1 MHHRR
6 SRIHAGPCAVTGHQE
21 TAMPIKVLL
30 VDDHKIVR
38 QGVQAYLHTLTD
50 IQVVAEA
57 DSGVGAVKAVQE
69 HQPDVVLMDLEM
81 PGELDGI
88 AATSQIRTLRPETQV
103 IVVTSHHQ
111 DEYIFPAVR
120 AGAISYL
127 LKDVEPDE
135 LAIAIRK
142 AAHGEAVLDSRVAS
156 RIIQELQGIRK
167 DEVNPF
173 TELSDREFEVLR
185 LIAAGKSNA
194 EIAEAL
200 VIGESTVKTH
210 TANILRKLHL
220 DDRTQAAVYAWKQGI
235 VQRGKN
241 R

>member
-1 MHHRR
+1 
-6 SRIHAGPCAVTGHQE
+6 
-21 TAMPIKVLL
+21 MPIKVLL

-38 QGVQAYLHTLTD
+38 QGVRAYLCTLAD
-50 IQVVAEA
+50 IEVVAEA
-57 DSGVGAVKAVQE
+57 DSGAAALLAAEQ
-69 HQPDVVLMDLEM
+69 HHPDVVLMDLEM

-88 AATSQIRTLRPETQV
+88 SATRQIRKQHPATQV

-135 LAIAIRK
+135 LAGAIRK
-142 AAHGEAVLDSRVAS
+142 AASGEAVLDSRVAS
-156 RIIQELQGIRK
+156 RIILELQGLRQ

-173 TELSDREFEVLR
+173 TELSEREFEVLR

-194 EIAEAL
+194 EIANTL

-210 TANILRKLHL
+210 ISNLLKKLHL
-220 DDRTQAAVYAWKQGI
+220 EDRTQAAVYAWQQG
-235 VQRGKN
+235 VVRRK
-241 R
+241 

>member
-1 MHHRR
+1 
-6 SRIHAGPCAVTGHQE
+6 
-21 TAMPIKVLL
+21 MPIKVLL

-38 QGVQAYLHTLTD
+38 QGVRAYLHTLTD
-50 IQVVAEA
+50 IQVVGEA
-57 DSGVGAVKAVQE
+57 DDGVSAVAAVEQNSA
-69 HQPDVVLMDLEM
+69 DVVLMDLEM

-88 AATSQIRTLRPETQV
+88 AATRRIRKIRPETQV

-135 LAIAIRK
+135 LAAAIRK

-156 RIIQELQGIRK
+156 RIILELQGIRK

-173 TELSDREFEVLR
+173 TELSEREFEVLR

-194 EIAEAL
+194 EIAETL

-210 TANILRKLHL
+210 IGNILKKLHL
-220 DDRTQAAVYAWKQGI
+220 DDRTQAAVYAWQQGI
-235 VQRGKN
+235 VRRNK
-241 R
+241 

>member
-1 MHHRR
+1 
-6 SRIHAGPCAVTGHQE
+6 
-21 TAMPIKVLL
+21 MPIKVLL

-38 QGVQAYLHTLTD
+38 QGVRAYLHTLAD
-50 IQVVAEA
+50 IQVIAEA
-57 DSGVGAVKAVQE
+57 DSGTAAVTAVEQ

-88 AATSQIRTLRPETQV
+88 GATRSIRKLRPETQV

-135 LAIAIRK
+135 LASAIRK
-142 AAHGEAVLDSRVAS
+142 AAQGEAVLDSRVAS
-156 RIIQELQGIRK
+156 RIVQELQGLRK
-167 DEVNPF
+167 ENVNPF
-173 TELSDREFEVLR
+173 TELSEREFEVLR

-194 EIAEAL
+194 EIAGTL

-210 TANILRKLHL
+210 IGNILKKLHL
-220 DDRTQAAVYAWKQGI
+220 DDRTQAAVYAWQEGI
-235 VQRGKN
+235 VRRGPSSK
-241 R
+241 RS

>member
-1 MHHRR
+1 
-6 SRIHAGPCAVTGHQE
+6 
-21 TAMPIKVLL
+21 MPIKVLL

-38 QGVQAYLHTLTD
+38 QGVRAYLHTLKD

-57 DSGVGAVKAVQE
+57 DSGEAAVAAVTQ

-81 PGELDGI
+81 PGALDGI
-88 AATSQIRTLRPETQV
+88 AATSQIRSLRPNTQV
-103 IVVTSHHQ
+103 IVVTSHHH

-135 LAIAIRK
+135 LAAAIRK
-142 AAHGEAVLDSRVAS
+142 AAQGEAVLDSRVAS
-156 RIIQELQGIRK
+156 RIVHELQGLHK
-167 DEVNPF
+167 DDVNPF
-173 TELSDREFEVLR
+173 TELSEREFEVLR

-194 EIAEAL
+194 EIAQTL

-210 TANILRKLHL
+210 ISNILKKLHL
-220 DDRTQAAVYAWKQGI
+220 EDRTQAAVYAWQEGI
-235 VQRGKN
+235 VRRKG

>member
-1 MHHRR
+1 M
-6 SRIHAGPCAVTGHQE
+6 T
-21 TAMPIKVLL
+21 IKVLL

-38 QGVQAYLHTLTD
+38 QGVRAFLQTLAD

-57 DSGVGAVKAVQE
+57 DTGAAAIDAVQQV
-69 HQPDVVLMDLEM
+69 QPDVVLMDLEM
-81 PGELDGI
+81 PGEFDGI
-88 AATSQIRTLRPETQV
+88 AATRQIRKLRPETQV

-135 LAIAIRK
+135 LVDAIRK
-142 AAHGEAVLDSRVAS
+142 AAQGEALLDSRVAS
-156 RIIQELQGIRK
+156 RLVKELQGIRQAQ
-167 DEVNPF
+167 VNPF
-173 TELSDREFEVLR
+173 TELSEREFDVLR

-194 EIAEAL
+194 EIAETL

-210 TANILRKLHL
+210 IGNMLKKLHL
-220 DDRTQAAVYAWKQGI
+220 DDRTQAAVYAWQQGI
-235 VQRGKN
+235 VRRQ
-241 R
+241 

>member
-1 MHHRR
+1 M
-6 SRIHAGPCAVTGHQE
+6 T
-21 TAMPIKVLL
+21 IKVLL

-38 QGVQAYLHTLTD
+38 QGVRAFLQTLSD
-50 IQVVAEA
+50 ITVVGEAEA
-57 DSGVGAVKAVQE
+57 GAAAVEAVAQLT
-69 HQPDVVLMDLEM
+69 PDVVLMDLEM

-88 AATSQIRTLRPETQV
+88 AATRQIRKARPETQV

-135 LAIAIRK
+135 LAAAIRK
-142 AAHGEAVLDSRVAS
+142 AAQGEAVLDSRVAS
-156 RIIQELQGIRK
+156 RLVQELQGIRQ
-167 DEVNPF
+167 EQVNPF
-173 TELSDREFEVLR
+173 TELSEREFDVLR

-194 EIAEAL
+194 EIAETL

-210 TANILRKLHL
+210 ISNLLKKLHL
-220 DDRTQAAVYAWKQGI
+220 DDRTQAAVYAWQQGI
-235 VQRGKN
+235 VRRSG
-241 R
+241 

>member
-1 MHHRR
+1 
-6 SRIHAGPCAVTGHQE
+6 
-21 TAMPIKVLL
+21 MPIKVLL
-30 VDDHKIVR
+30 VDDHNIVR
-38 QGVQAYLHTLTD
+38 QGVRAYLHTLAD
-50 IQVVAEA
+50 IQVIAEA
-57 DSGVGAVKAVQE
+57 DSGVAALASVEQ

-88 AATSQIRTLRPETQV
+88 AATRQIRKLRPETQV

-135 LAIAIRK
+135 LAAAIRK
-142 AAHGEAVLDSRVAS
+142 AAAGEAVLDSRVAS
-156 RIIQELQGIRK
+156 RIMLELQGLRS
-167 DEVNPF
+167 DEINPF
-173 TELSDREFEVLR
+173 TALSEREFDVLR

-194 EIAEAL
+194 EIAETL

-210 TANILRKLHL
+210 IGNLLKKLHL
-220 DDRTQAAVYAWKQGI
+220 DDRTQAAVYAWKEGI
-235 VQRGKN
+235 VRRGKQK
-241 R
+241 

>member
-1 MHHRR
+1 
-6 SRIHAGPCAVTGHQE
+6 
-21 TAMPIKVLL
+21 MPIKVLL

-38 QGVQAYLHTLTD
+38 QGVRAYLQTLAD
-50 IQVVAEA
+50 IEVSGEAASGAEA
-57 DSGVGAVKAVQE
+57 VASVEKTR
-69 HQPDVVLMDLEM
+69 PDVVLMDLEM

-88 AATSQIRTLRPETQV
+88 AATRQIRQVRPETQV

-127 LKDVEPDE
+127 LKDIEPDE
-135 LAIAIRK
+135 LAAAIRK

-156 RIIQELQGIRK
+156 RIVQELQGLRK
-167 DEVNPF
+167 DDVNPF
-173 TELSDREFEVLR
+173 TELSEREFDVLR

-194 EIAEAL
+194 EIAETL

-210 TANILRKLHL
+210 ISNLLKKLHL
-220 DDRTQAAVYAWKQGI
+220 DDRTQAAVYAWQQGI
-235 VQRGKN
+235 VRRGK
-241 R
+241 

>member
-1 MHHRR
+1 
-6 SRIHAGPCAVTGHQE
+6 
-21 TAMPIKVLL
+21 MPIKVLL

-38 QGVQAYLHTLTD
+38 QGVQAFLHTLKD
-50 IQVVAEA
+50 ITVVAEA
-57 DSGVGAVKAVQE
+57 ESGSGAVEAAARY
-69 HQPDVVLMDLEM
+69 QPDVVLMDLEM
-81 PGELDGI
+81 PGDLDGI
-88 AATSQIRTLRPETQV
+88 AATRQIRKLRPETQV

-135 LAIAIRK
+135 LAAAIRK

-156 RIIQELQGIRK
+156 RIVQELQGLRK

-173 TELSDREFEVLR
+173 TELSEREFEVLR

-194 EIAEAL
+194 EIAQAL

-210 TANILRKLHL
+210 IGNLLKKLHL
-220 DDRTQAAVYAWKQGI
+220 DDRTQAAVYAWKEGI
-235 VQRGKN
+235 VRRSK
-241 R
+241 

>member
-1 MHHRR
+1 
-6 SRIHAGPCAVTGHQE
+6 
-21 TAMPIKVLL
+21 MPIKVLL

-38 QGVQAYLHTLTD
+38 QGVRAYLQTLAD

-57 DSGVGAVKAVQE
+57 DSGSAALAAVEQN
-69 HQPDVVLMDLEM
+69 QPDVVLMDLEM
-81 PGELDGI
+81 PGDMDGI
-88 AATSQIRTLRPETQV
+88 AATRQIRKLRPETQV

-127 LKDVEPDE
+127 LKDIEPDE
-135 LAIAIRK
+135 LAAAIRK
-142 AAHGEAVLDSRVAS
+142 AAQGEAVLDSRVAS
-156 RIIQELQGIRK
+156 RIVQELQGLRK

-173 TELSDREFEVLR
+173 TELSEREFEVLR

-194 EIAEAL
+194 EIAETL

-210 TANILRKLHL
+210 ISNILKKLHL
-220 DDRTQAAVYAWKQGI
+220 DDRTQAAVYAWQQGI
-235 VQRGKN
+235 VRRGESKK
-241 R
+241 

>member
-1 MHHRR
+1 
-6 SRIHAGPCAVTGHQE
+6 
-21 TAMPIKVLL
+21 MPIKVLL

-38 QGVQAYLHTLTD
+38 EGVRAFLHTLAE
-50 IQVVAEA
+50 IQVIAEA
-57 DSGVGAVKAVQE
+57 DSGAAAVTAVEE

-81 PGELDGI
+81 PGDVDGI
-88 AATSQIRTLRPETQV
+88 AATRQIRKLRPQTQV

-135 LAIAIRK
+135 LAAAIRK
-142 AAHGEAVLDSRVAS
+142 AAQGEAMLDSRVAS
-156 RIIQELQGIRK
+156 RIVQELQGLRK
-167 DEVNPF
+167 EDVNPF
-173 TELSDREFEVLR
+173 TELSEREFDVLR

-194 EIAEAL
+194 EIAETL

-210 TANILRKLHL
+210 IGNILKKLHL
-220 DDRTQAAVYAWKQGI
+220 DDRTQAAVYAWQEGI
-235 VQRGKN
+235 VRRGQSSKSG
-241 R
+241 

>member
-1 MHHRR
+1 MT
-6 SRIHAGPCAVTGHQE
+6 IN
-21 TAMPIKVLL
+21 VLL

-38 QGVQAYLHTLTD
+38 QGVRAYLHTLAD
-50 IQVVAEA
+50 IQVIAEA
-57 DSGVGAVKAVQE
+57 DSGMAAVRSVEE

-81 PGELDGI
+81 PGEIDGI
-88 AATSQIRTLRPETQV
+88 TATRQIRKLRPQTQV

-135 LAIAIRK
+135 LAAAIRK
-142 AAHGEAVLDSRVAS
+142 AAQGEAVLDSRVAA
-156 RIIQELQGIRK
+156 RIMQELQGLRK

-173 TELSDREFEVLR
+173 MELSEREFDVLR
-185 LIAAGKSNA
+185 LIAAGKSNT
-194 EIAEAL
+194 EIAETL

-210 TANILRKLHL
+210 ISCILRKLHL
-220 DDRTQAAVYAWKQGI
+220 NDRTQAAVYAWKEGI
-235 VQRGKN
+235 VRRGQG
-241 R
+241 

>member
-1 MHHRR
+1 ML
-6 SRIHAGPCAVTGHQE
+6 
-21 TAMPIKVLL
+21 PIKVLL
-30 VDDHKIVR
+30 VDDHRIVR
-38 QGVQAYLHTLTD
+38 QGVRAYLQTLAD
-50 IQVVAEA
+50 IQVIAEA
-57 DSGVGAVKAVQE
+57 DSGSAAITSVEQY
-69 HQPDVVLMDLEM
+69 QPDVVLMDLEM

-88 AATSQIRTLRPETQV
+88 EATRQIRKVRPKTQV

-135 LAIAIRK
+135 LAAAIRK
-142 AAHGEAVLDSRVAS
+142 AANGEAVLDSRVAS
-156 RIIQELQGIRK
+156 RIILELQGFRK

-173 TELSDREFEVLR
+173 TELSEREFDVLR

-194 EIAEAL
+194 EIAQTL

-210 TANILRKLHL
+210 IGNLLRKLHL
-220 DDRTQAAVYAWKQGI
+220 EDRTQAAVYAWKEG
-235 VQRGKN
+235 VVRRGKPS
-241 R
+241 

>member
-1 MHHRR
+1 
-6 SRIHAGPCAVTGHQE
+6 
-21 TAMPIKVLL
+21 MPIKVLL

-38 QGVQAYLHTLTD
+38 EGVRAYLHSLAD
-50 IQVVAEA
+50 IIVAAEA
-57 DSGVGAVKAVQE
+57 SSGAAALAAARE
-69 HQPDVVLMDLEM
+69 HAPDVVLMDLEM

-88 AATSQIRTLRPETQV
+88 AATREIRRVRPETQV

-135 LAIAIRK
+135 LAAAIRK
-142 AAHGEAVLDSRVAS
+142 AARGEAVLDSRVAS
-156 RIIQELQGIRK
+156 RLLKELQGLRS

-173 TELSDREFEVLR
+173 TELSEREFEVLR

-194 EIAEAL
+194 EIAEIL

-210 TANILRKLHL
+210 ISNLLGKLHL
-220 DDRTQAAVYAWKQGI
+220 SDRTQAAVLAWQQG
-235 VQRGKN
+235 VVRRSSGQK
-241 R
+241 

>member
-1 MHHRR
+1 MT
-6 SRIHAGPCAVTGHQE
+6 IT
-21 TAMPIKVLL
+21 VLL

-38 QGVQAYLHTLTD
+38 QGVRAYLHTLTD
-50 IQVVAEA
+50 IQVIAEA
-57 DSGVGAVKAVQE
+57 DTGAGAVRAVEQS
-69 HQPDVVLMDLEM
+69 QPDIVLMDLEM

-88 AATSQIRTLRPETQV
+88 AATRAIRKLRPQTQV

-135 LAIAIRK
+135 LAAAIRK
-142 AAHGEAVLDSRVAS
+142 AAQGEAVLDSRVAS
-156 RIIQELQGIRK
+156 RIILELQGLRQ

-173 TELSDREFEVLR
+173 TQLSEREFEVLR

-194 EIAEAL
+194 EIAETL
-200 VIGESTVKTH
+200 LLGESTVKTH
-210 TANILRKLHL
+210 ISNLLGKLHL
-220 DDRTQAAVYAWKQGI
+220 DDRTQAAVYAWQQGI
-235 VQRGKN
+235 VRRRGG
-241 R
+241 

>member
-1 MHHRR
+1 
-6 SRIHAGPCAVTGHQE
+6 
-21 TAMPIKVLL
+21 MPIKVLL

-38 QGVQAYLHTLTD
+38 QGVRAYLQTLAD
-50 IQVVAEA
+50 IQIIAEA
-57 DSGVGAVKAVQE
+57 DSGAAAVSAVGQY
-69 HQPDVVLMDLEM
+69 QPDVVLMDLEM
-81 PGELDGI
+81 PGELDGV
-88 AATSQIRTLRPETQV
+88 AATRQIRKQHPETQV

-135 LAIAIRK
+135 LAAVIRK
-142 AAHGEAVLDSRVAS
+142 AAQGEAVLDSRVAS
-156 RIIQELQGIRK
+156 RIVRELQGLRK

-173 TELSDREFEVLR
+173 TELSEREFDVLR

-210 TANILRKLHL
+210 ISNLLKKLHL
-220 DDRTQAAVYAWKQGI
+220 EDRTQAAVYAWREGI
-235 VQRGKN
+235 VHRGKSD

>member
-1 MHHRR
+1 
-6 SRIHAGPCAVTGHQE
+6 
-21 TAMPIKVLL
+21 MPIKILL
-30 VDDHKIVR
+30 VDDHRIVR
-38 QGVQAYLHTLTD
+38 EGVRAYLHTLAD
-50 IQVVAEA
+50 IQVIAEA
-57 DSGVGAVKAVQE
+57 DSGAAAVSVVEQHK
-69 HQPDVVLMDLEM
+69 PDVVLMDLEM

-88 AATSQIRTLRPETQV
+88 AATRQIRKLHPETQV

-135 LAIAIRK
+135 LASAIRK
-142 AAHGEAVLDSRVAS
+142 AAQGEAVLDSRVAS
-156 RIIQELQGIRK
+156 RIVQELQGLRK

-173 TELSDREFEVLR
+173 TELSEREFEVLR

-194 EIAEAL
+194 EIAKTL

-210 TANILRKLHL
+210 IGNLLRKLHL
-220 DDRTQAAVYAWKQGI
+220 DDRTQAAVYAWKEG
-235 VQRGKN
+235 VVRREKK
-241 R
+241 

>member
-1 MHHRR
+1 
-6 SRIHAGPCAVTGHQE
+6 
-21 TAMPIKVLL
+21 MPIKVLL

-38 QGVQAYLHTLTD
+38 QGVRAYLHTLAD

-57 DSGVGAVKAVQE
+57 DSGAAAVTAVE
-69 HQPDVVLMDLEM
+69 ATSPDVVLMDLEM

-88 AATSQIRTLRPETQV
+88 AATRQIRKLRPETQV

-135 LAIAIRK
+135 LAAAIRK
-142 AAHGEAVLDSRVAS
+142 AAQGEAVLDSRVAS
-156 RIIQELQGIRK
+156 RIVQELQGLRRE
-167 DEVNPF
+167 DVNPF
-173 TELSDREFEVLR
+173 TELSEREFEVLR

-194 EIAEAL
+194 EIAETL
-200 VIGESTVKTH
+200 VIGASTVKTH
-210 TANILRKLHL
+210 IGNILRKLHL
-220 DDRTQAAVYAWKQGI
+220 DDRTQAAVYAWQQGI
-235 VQRGKN
+235 VRRTGRGGS
-241 R
+241 

>member
-1 MHHRR
+1 MT
-6 SRIHAGPCAVTGHQE
+6 IT
-21 TAMPIKVLL
+21 VLL

-38 QGVQAYLHTLTD
+38 QGVQAYLHTLAD

-57 DSGVGAVKAVQE
+57 DSGAAAVLAVEQYK
-69 HQPDVVLMDLEM
+69 PDVVLMDLEM
-81 PGELDGI
+81 PGEFDGI
-88 AATSQIRTLRPETQV
+88 AATRQIRKLRPETQV

-135 LAIAIRK
+135 LAAAIRK
-142 AAHGEAVLDSRVAS
+142 AKQGEAMLDSRVAS
-156 RIIQELQGIRK
+156 RILRELQGLRN

-173 TELSDREFEVLR
+173 TELSEREFEVLR

-194 EIAEAL
+194 EIAETL
-200 VIGESTVKTH
+200 IIGESTVKTH
-210 TANILRKLHL
+210 IGNILRKLHL
-220 DDRTQAAVYAWKQGI
+220 DDRTQAAVYAWQQGI
-235 VQRGKN
+235 VRRG
-241 R
+241 

>member
-1 MHHRR
+1 
-6 SRIHAGPCAVTGHQE
+6 
-21 TAMPIKVLL
+21 MPIKVLL

-38 QGVQAYLHTLTD
+38 QGVRAYLHTLAD
-50 IQVVAEA
+50 IQVIAEA
-57 DSGVGAVKAVQE
+57 ESGAAAISAVEQ

-88 AATSQIRTLRPETQV
+88 AATRQIRKLRPETQV

-135 LAIAIRK
+135 LAAAIRK

-156 RIIQELQGIRK
+156 RIVQELQGLRK
-167 DEVNPF
+167 DDVNPF
-173 TELSDREFEVLR
+173 TELSEREFDVLR
-185 LIAAGKSNA
+185 LIAAGRSNA
-194 EIAEAL
+194 EIAETL

-210 TANILRKLHL
+210 IGNLLKKLHL
-220 DDRTQAAVYAWKQGI
+220 EDRTQAAVYAWQQGMMGRKQE
-235 VQRGKN
+235 
-241 R
+241 